1 MDYCIFAVAKGGY
14 ILQAQEGEEGGI
26 VMDFRETKATT
37 TKRIINQCAQCGDK
51 LLAPVWSEYV
61 KERCV
66 RHLWNC
72 DACGYAFETTVYFA
86 PETAHIVEDAA

>member
-1 MDYCIFAVAKGGY
+1 MRKKDG
-14 ILQAQEGEEGGI
+14 EGGI
-26 VMDFRETKATT
+26 VMEVRETKATKS
-37 TKRIINQCAQCGDK
+37 KRTFNQCAQCGDT
-51 LLAPVWSEYV
+51 LFAPVWSEYV

-86 PETAHIVEDAA
+86 PLAEHIVDDAA

>member
-1 MDYCIFAVAKGGY
+1 MATDARNAAK
-14 ILQAQEGEEGGI
+14 
-26 VMDFRETKATT
+26 F
-37 TKRIINQCAQCGDK
+37 NHCAQCGDA

-72 DACGYAFETTVYFA
+72 DACGYAYETTVYLASDA
-86 PETAHIVEDAA
+86 PIQLDAAA

>member
-1 MDYCIFAVAKGGY
+1 MSKGGF
-14 ILQAQEGEEGGI
+14 
-26 VMDFRETKATT
+26 VMNQDQKSTKATRT
-37 TKRIINQCAQCGDK
+37 LNQCAQCGDA

-72 DACGYAFETTVYFA
+72 ESCDYTFETTVYLA
-86 PETAHIVEDAA
+86 AKDSVEHLISDAA